1 MAAAARPTRRRGGK
15 RYAGRRY
22 WESEVWRE
30 AEAGLV
36 LVRYFESV
44 GKVQFVQRYRTPDG
58 ELRPAKVV
66 VLDVE
71 ALALSEAAR
80 ALLAEVLADAR

>member
-1 MAAAARPTRRRGGK
+1 MAQQTKRRGGK
-15 RYAGRRY
+15 RYGGRRY
-22 WESEVWRE
+22 WESAPCRE

-36 LVRYFESV
+36 LVRYFDSV
-44 GKVQFVQRYRTPDG
+44 GKVQFVQRYRTADG